1 MTTILY
7 TQGETP
13 IEKDKIIVNGIL
25 YPFESSNKDL
35 WDNQTLLLEKM
46 AMPQVDLKIKKDK
59 NLSSN
64 LMCCHKDGN
73 GIYFQGLYKTTVKS
87 GSRNYY
93 MFYADTENIDIAI
106 FEFKKQSDEILK
118 YRWNDVD
125 LIWIEKRF
133 KKKSNCLFHHIKKR
147 TKRVY
152 LLIMA
157 LILAIVSVVSFI
169 IKTLKSI

>member
-35 WDNQTLLLEKM
+35 WDNQTLLLEKR

-106 FEFKKQSDEILK
+106 YEFKKQSDDILN
-118 YRWNDVD
+118 YRWDDLD

-133 KKKSNCLFHHIKKR
+133 KKKDNGLFHHIKKR
-147 TKRVY
+147 TGIVC
-152 LLIMA
+152 LLIIA
-157 LILAIVSVVSFI
+157 FIVSVVSFI
-169 IKTLKSI
+169 LKTLKSI